1 VHFYNGIS
9 AAKRIGISYK
19 TLLRYIER
27 GLIIPEEGKTPSG
40 QLVISEE
47 QVERLRRQVETERAQ
62 FGRSQTSID
71 SPSDNDIDSLWTAI
85 HVLERRV
92 SDLERQIEHGTP
104 SPTVSLSEP
113 QKQPFISPTP
123 YDTDQAIQG
132 PKNRI
137 VTPKRGIPGVPDDL
151 PVGAIRLIDFG
162 KLHGIP
168 ESSIRRWAA
177 SGLIETTT
185 GTQPD
190 GKTGHWL
197 TPEEQ
202 TQALET
208 LRKHGKIK

>member
-1 VHFYNGIS
+1 MHYYNGIS
-9 AAKRIGISYK
+9 AAKHIGISYK

-40 QLVISEE
+40 QLVISQE
-47 QVERLRRQVETERAQ
+47 QVERLRKQVETERAQ

-71 SPSDNDIDSLWTAI
+71 SPLDNDTDSLWIAV
-85 HVLERRV
+85 HALERRV
-92 SDLERQIEHGTP
+92 SVLERQIEHGTP
-104 SPTVSLSEP
+104 SPTVSLREP

-132 PKNRI
+132 HENRI
-137 VTPKRGIPGVPDDL
+137 VAPKRGIPDDR
-151 PVGAIRLIDFG
+151 PVGTIRLIDFA

-177 SGLIETTT
+177 SGMIETTT

-190 GKTGHWL
+190 GKIGHWL
-197 TPEEQ
+197 TPEQQER
-202 TQALET
+202 ALET
-208 LRKHGKIK
+208 LRRHGKL